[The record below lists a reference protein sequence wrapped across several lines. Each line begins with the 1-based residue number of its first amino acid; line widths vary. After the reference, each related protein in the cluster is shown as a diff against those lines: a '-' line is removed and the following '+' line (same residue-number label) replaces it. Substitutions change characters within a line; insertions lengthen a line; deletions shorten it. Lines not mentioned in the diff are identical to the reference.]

1 MVAIRI
7 IILINNNVTHCNGND
22 GSSESNF
29 DQNSNC
35 SLNGNGSERN
45 ATHKLLSQI
54 LRCL

>member
-7 IILINNNVTHCNGND
+7 IIIINNNVTHCNGND